1 MVDNDIKEMLANAL
15 FTDPT
20 FEGAWMEIK
29 QEYESLG
36 FQDDI
41 SDAEMIDEFKYIAQ
55 QMRKYKF
62 SHQDQILAYDSY
74 EDMASEVEAL
84 IGKAKEYGDCRK
96 EIVYNFLRDQWLYNL
111 YNAFVRMAQANSA
124 NIYEDYE
131 EDDDA

>member
-1 MVDNDIKEMLANAL
+1 VVDQDTKDMLASAL
-15 FTDPT
+15 FIDST

-36 FQDDI
+36 FHDEITDE
-41 SDAEMIDEFKYIAQ
+41 EMIFEFKYIAQ

-62 SHQDQILAYDSY
+62 SHQDQILAKDSY
-74 EDMASEVEAL
+74 EDMAAEVEGL
-84 IGKAKEYGDCRK
+84 IGKAEEYGKTRK

-111 YNAFVRMAQANSA
+111 YNMLVRMSQMNDPD
-124 NIYEDYE
+124 NYE